1 MLMALGFVEANLHS
15 VSGIGIKIG
24 TQMKPH
30 VGKGAFAQESK
41 FL

>member
-15 VSGIGIKIG
+15 VSGIKIG

-30 VGKGAFAQESK
+30 MGKGAFAQESK